1 MCGIA
6 GLISDEADLSAI
18 RTMAAAL
25 RHRGPDDTGDWSEG
39 RAALGHTRLSI
50 IDLSAAGHQPMVLG
64 DLVLVY
70 NGEIYN
76 FRELARGLPGPF
88 RSHTD
93 SEVLLHL
100 YARDGEDC
108 LRHLN
113 GMFAFAIWD
122 RRRRRLF
129 AARDRMGIKP
139 FVYRELP
146 CGGFAFA
153 SEHKALLPLG
163 KPPIDRSA
171 VRDYLL
177 YGYIPAPKT
186 IYAGIAKLPAAH
198 ALVWQDGR
206 VQVRRYWAPSA
217 EIRHTDE
224 ADAMQRLDELLATIM
239 PEHTLADV
247 PVGVFLSGG
256 IDSPTMAWYLDRPK
270 TYTLGFDSK
279 SHSEAEAAR
288 AVAAHFGTDH
298 HEISAGPLDMG
309 LALATMPRIYDEP
322 FGDSAGW
329 SAYLISQLARRDVT
343 VALSGEGGDELF
355 CGYRRYWEGA
365 GTRSNAL
372 NRALARRLPPL
383 SRLGHSMQRRA
394 ARGLE
399 GFAALLGGLLPRQLR
414 ELLTDEYLDSEADD
428 LWFFR
433 QYWRED
439 LHPTQAMRWL
449 DVHTNLA
456 EGLLTKVD
464 RASMAHSLEV
474 RPPFLDHR
482 LVEFALSLHPELL
495 VDAKSGRGKMLVRR
509 LMEKRLPAGHLER
522 SKRGFGLPVHQ
533 WVRQH
538 PELLEQAQR
547 RLLDAGILRRRV
559 SADFRRIW
567 YLLVLDQWLSQCG

>member
-6 GLISDEADLSAI
+6 GLIGGQTDPGVI
-18 RTMAAAL
+18 RAMTAAL
-25 RHRGPDDTGDWSEG
+25 RHRGPDDSGEWSEG
-39 RAALGHTRLSI
+39 PAALGHTRLSI
-50 IDLSAAGHQPMVLG
+50 IDLSAAGHQPMILG

-76 FRELARGLPGPF
+76 HRELARTLPGPF
-88 RSHTD
+88 RSLSDT
-93 SEVLLHL
+93 EVLLHL
-100 YARDGEDC
+100 YARDGPDC

-129 AARDRMGIKP
+129 AARDRIGIKP
-139 FVYRELP
+139 FIYRELP
-146 CGGFAFA
+146 RGGFAFA
-153 SEHKALLPLG
+153 SELKSLLPLG

-177 YGYIPAPKT
+177 HGYVPAPKT
-186 IYAGIAKLPAAH
+186 IYSGIAKLPAAH
-198 ALVWQDGR
+198 SLVWQDGQ
-206 VQVRRYWAPSA
+206 VQVRRYWAPGA
-217 EIRHTDE
+217 EIRYTD
-224 ADAMQRLDELLATIM
+224 AASAIGRLDELLATIM

-279 SHSEAEAAR
+279 SHSEADAAR

-298 HEISAGPLDMG
+298 HEISAGPPDLG
-309 LALATMPRIYDEP
+309 KALAAMPRIYDEP

-329 SAYLISQLARRDVT
+329 SAYVISQLARRNVT

-355 CGYRRYWEGA
+355 CGYRRYWEGV

-372 NRALARRLPPL
+372 TRALARGLPPL

-394 ARGLE
+394 AHDLE

-414 ELLTDEYLDSEADD
+414 ELLADEYLDPGADD

-449 DVHTNLA
+449 DLHTNLA

-482 LVEFALSLHPELL
+482 LVEFALSLHPDLL
-495 VDAKSGRGKMLVRR
+495 VDARAGRGKLLVRR
-509 LMEKRLPAGHLER
+509 LMEKRLPPGHLER
-522 SKRGFGLPVHQ
+522 SKRGFGLPVHR
-533 WVRQH
+533 WVRRH

-567 YLLVLDQWLSQCG
+567 SLLVLDQWLGQYG